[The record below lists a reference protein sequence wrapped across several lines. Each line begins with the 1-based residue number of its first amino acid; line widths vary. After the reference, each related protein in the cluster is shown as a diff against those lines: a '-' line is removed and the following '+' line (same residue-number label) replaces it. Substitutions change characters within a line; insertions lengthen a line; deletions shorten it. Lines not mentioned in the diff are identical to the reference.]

1 LELYGREG
9 GRIGKSTRQKDY
21 KKKKEKERKEERNCK
36 MVEGSGY
43 VECKCGPLKA
53 GRCSK

>member
-1 LELYGREG
+1 MYGREG

-21 KKKKEKERKEERNCK
+21 KKKKKKERKEERNCK